1 MAPRI
6 NRILCLVLVAAALA
20 GLFSGCLSPSAD
32 SPSTSNSTPG
42 APVTSVVTTP
52 STTTVPETTP
62 PTQPP
67 LPEAEPL
74 PPSSQPTLQLSTS
87 QKPAK
92 PDISIPKLN
101 ASNFFIYDTR
111 IEDFLYISCKTSK
124 SLYPA
129 SITKL
134 FTTYVALQYLDSKDI
149 ITVGSEL
156 SYVKSDASMAGF
168 RKGDRVS
175 VEALAYGALLPSG
188 CDASY
193 ILAAAAGKVIL
204 GDKNA
209 TAKNAINAF
218 MAECNRLGQ
227 KLGMENTHFVTPDG
241 YHDADHMVSMQ
252 AFVIIGKCSLEN
264 KLIAR
269 ITADP
274 SATITY
280 KNSAGNTCTKTF
292 TNTNYCIQPDSK
304 YYSSA
309 CVGLKTGFTDA
320 AGYCLLTAYKV
331 DGRYILVGIFGC
343 SNSTERF
350 SDANKLFDAYLPYL

>member
-1 MAPRI
+1 MLSMAPRTI
-6 NRILCLVLVAAALA
+6 KFLCLVLIVAALA
-20 GLFSGCLSPSAD
+20 GVLAGCQSPAAALSDTANYTAGTSSSSA
-32 SPSTSNSTPG
+32 P
-42 APVTSVVTTP
+42 
-52 STTTVPETTP
+52 TVPTTAP
-62 PTQPP
+62 ESTQPQ

-74 PPSSQPTLQLSTS
+74 PPGSPPTLQLSTAK
-87 QKPAK
+87 KPLK
-92 PDISIPKLN
+92 PDVVIPKLS
-101 ASNFFIYDTR
+101 AKDFFIYDTR
-111 IEDFLYISCKTSK
+111 IDDYLYISCDTDKM
-124 SLYPA
+124 LYPA

-134 FTTYVALQYLDSKDI
+134 FTTYVALQYLQPEDI
-149 ITVGSEL
+149 VTVGGEL
-156 SYVKSDASMAGF
+156 SYVAYDASTAGF

-175 VEALAYGALLPSG
+175 VEALAYSALLPSG

-218 MAECNRLGQ
+218 MKECNRIG
-227 KLGMENTHFVTPDG
+227 KELGMENTHFVTPDG
-241 YHDADHMVSMQ
+241 YHDDAHKVSVQ

-274 SATITY
+274 TATITY
-280 KNSAGNTCTKTF
+280 KNSSGKTCTKTF
-292 TNTNYCIQPDSK
+292 TNTNHIIQSESN
-304 YYSSA
+304 YYQSL
-309 CVGLKTGFTDA
+309 CVGLKTGFTNA

-343 SNSTERF
+343 SDSTDRF
-350 SDANKLFDAYLPYL
+350 KDANKLLNTYLPYL